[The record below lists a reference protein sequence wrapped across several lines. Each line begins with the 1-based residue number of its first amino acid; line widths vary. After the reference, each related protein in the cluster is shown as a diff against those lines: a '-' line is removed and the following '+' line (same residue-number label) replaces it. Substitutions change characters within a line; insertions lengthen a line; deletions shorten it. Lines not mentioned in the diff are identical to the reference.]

1 LLDYLAAEFRREGWS
16 LKRLHRHMVLSST
29 YRMSSAATPRDEIDP
44 NNRWWHRM
52 PVRRLEAE
60 CVRDAMLAV
69 SGRLD
74 RAMFGA
80 SVPPHLTEFMQGR
93 GRPAQSGP
101 ADGAGRRS
109 IYLAVRRNFLSPF
122 LLAFDYPTPFT
133 TIGRRSVSNVPAQA
147 LVLLNNPLVHEQAA
161 QWAARMLV
169 AVPASDLERLQAMYE
184 EALARPATADEAEAA
199 LAFVRELRAASGNE
213 RAWTELG
220 HVLFNLK
227 EFVFVR

>member
-1 LLDYLAAEFRREGWS
+1 
-16 LKRLHRHMVLSST
+16 
-29 YRMSSAATPRDEIDP
+29 
-44 NNRWWHRM
+44 M